1 MAILRRKGRED
12 VREKRDAEF
21 SGKNIEEA
29 ISRGLSELNLDRAEV
44 EINIIS
50 PGSRGVLGIG
60 AEDARVS
67 LAYSVEVSD
76 SAKEPES
83 HAEELV
89 FEREPKLVEKVT
101 LSESMGGD
109 EIPGSQPD
117 DFNEAEQLSIEV
129 VGRLLE
135 EMGIKAT
142 VESLPPQGLMA
153 EQAGEGRAILLDM
166 RGDDLGVLIGRRGES
181 LQALQYITRLIVSHR
196 LKRWLNIILDVEQY
210 RVRREQGLRQLA
222 LTMAD
227 RVVSTNQSVPLEA
240 MTPYDRRVVHLT
252 LHEHEY
258 VTTKSIGEGDNRKVV
273 IIPRKNVNSQ
283 GT

>member
-1 MAILRRKGRED
+1 MAKLRRKGRED

-21 SGKNIEEA
+21 SGRNIEEA
-29 ISRGLSELNLDRAEV
+29 ISRGLSELNLDREEV

-50 PGSRGVLGIG
+50 PGNRGVLGIG

-67 LAYSVEVSD
+67 LGYSVEVSD

-83 HAEELV
+83 HTEELV
-89 FEREPKLVEKVT
+89 TDREPKVVEKVS

-109 EIPGSQPD
+109 EIPGSQSD
-117 DFNEAEQLSIEV
+117 DFSEAEQLSIEV

-135 EMGIKAT
+135 EMGIEAT
-142 VESLPPQGLMA
+142 VVSLPPQGLMA

-222 LTMAD
+222 LSMAD
-227 RVVSTNQSVPLEA
+227 RAVSTNQSVPLEA

>member
-1 MAILRRKGRED
+1 

-29 ISRGLSELNLDRAEV
+29 ISRGLSELNLDREEV
-44 EINIIS
+44 EIHIIS
-50 PGSRGVLGIG
+50 PGNRGVLGIG

-67 LAYSVEVSD
+67 LGHFVEVPD
-76 SAKEPES
+76 PAKEPES
-83 HAEELV
+83 QAEELV
-89 FEREPKLVEKVT
+89 IEPEPEVLEKVS
-101 LSESMGGD
+101 LSERSRTD
-109 EIPGSQPD
+109 DIPGSPSD
-117 DFNEAEQLSIEV
+117 DFSEAEQLSIEV

-135 EMGIKAT
+135 TMGIKAT
-142 VESLPPQGLMA
+142 VVSLPPQGLMA
-153 EQAGEGRAILLDM
+153 EQAGEGRAILLDI

-222 LTMAD
+222 LRMAD
-227 RVVSTNQSVPLEA
+227 RVVSTGQAVPLEA
-240 MTPYDRRVVHLT
+240 MTPYDRRVIHLI
-252 LHEHEY
+252 LHEHAH

-273 IIPRKNVNSQ
+273 IIPRKNVNS
-283 GT
+283 